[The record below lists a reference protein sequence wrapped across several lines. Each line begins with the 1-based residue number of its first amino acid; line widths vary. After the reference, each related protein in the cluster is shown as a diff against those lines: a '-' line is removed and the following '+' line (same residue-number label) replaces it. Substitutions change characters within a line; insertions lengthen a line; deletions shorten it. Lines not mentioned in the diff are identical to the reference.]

1 MLTARQITHV
11 LKGMER
17 QYSDLLGNLLKAV
30 GTWRLENEDVGQRT
44 LWKLRNMNP
53 KPLAPDNPKGA
64 HSGSA
69 MADYANLVQ
78 ELGTNKFESISSGQP
93 GINPLAMFGGVSGGA
108 SGKVE
113 EVNKLLGSTLDGTRY
128 EGVRKP
134 MIDIDE
140 LRRVGLE
147 HDWITAQGFTF
158 KCHDQLPFDVKN
170 SRFVNLDSRTQ
181 AIYLMLHPEQMRQ
194 YNPNK
199 AKEYHLMLDKYKA
212 AARKHRENTKLARE
226 KLNEGGHTK
235 TAALLCRI
243 PTDYDQADEEEQGT
257 SETLLANLACQHQDT
272 LDKVNELEAR
282 MKEATL
288 TAPA

>member
-1 MLTARQITHV
+1 MFSNVHLVDLSKLTTTNNKLATTRQITHV
-11 LKGMER
+11 LKGVER

-93 GINPLAMFGGVSGGA
+93 GINPLAMFGGVSGGT
-108 SGKVE
+108 SGKAE

-147 HDWITAQGFTF
+147 HDMPG
-158 KCHDQLPFDVKN
+158 
-170 SRFVNLDSRTQ
+170 
-181 AIYLMLHPEQMRQ
+181 
-194 YNPNK
+194 
-199 AKEYHLMLDKYKA
+199 
-212 AARKHRENTKLARE
+212 
-226 KLNEGGHTK
+226 
-235 TAALLCRI
+235 
-243 PTDYDQADEEEQGT
+243 
-257 SETLLANLACQHQDT
+257 
-272 LDKVNELEAR
+272 
-282 MKEATL
+282 
-288 TAPA
+288 